1 MVVYDPLCKCRGMG
15 PAERDAEEGVGM
27 AWSTDPHATNV
38 RGWETDAPE
47 AVSEIERGNAWSG

>member
-1 MVVYDPLCKCRGMG
+1 MDDSLGNGRGMC
-15 PAERDAEEGVGM
+15 PAKGQGEEGVGM

-38 RGWETDAPE
+38 RGWETDAPK